1 MTRRSRIATIATL
14 SILWCGVSAS
24 AETLRCQ
31 SINGNLN
38 CAGSEGVSCQTVD
51 GRKVCVS
58 GHGDVVQSFGGTASS
73 GDDGAAGD
81 AADESMDG
89 GAMDGGAMDG
99 GAMDGGASGPVPHER
114 LQQRDP
120 RGRVFLLQRDGTTL
134 HLRTDWLSLDRQ

>member
-89 GAMDGGAMDG
+89 GAMDGGAMG
-99 GAMDGGASGPVPHER
+99 SGASGPVPHER